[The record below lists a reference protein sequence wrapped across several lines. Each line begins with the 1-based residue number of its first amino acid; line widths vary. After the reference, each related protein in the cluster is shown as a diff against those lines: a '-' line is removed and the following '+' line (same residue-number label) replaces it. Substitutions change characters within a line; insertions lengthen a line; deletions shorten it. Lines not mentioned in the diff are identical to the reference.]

1 MNQNEAKKS
10 NTQYMYTIKK
20 RIHTYAEEEKRTERR
35 RVFVMFSMSE
45 CLFTILSRKT
55 DNYKAFRL
63 SEISRQPV
71 KSKQRE
77 EHFLLSF
84 CQAAE

>member
-1 MNQNEAKKS
+1 MKQKKS
-10 NTQYMYTIKK
+10 NTQYMYTIRK

-35 RVFVMFSMSE
+35 RVFVMFSKSE
-45 CLFTILSRKT
+45 CLFTILSRKK
-55 DNYKAFRL
+55 DKAFSL